1 MTHRKVDIVEFAR
14 ECNRPSCIPR
24 VRLSGTAARGM
35 AYERALAKMLTR
47 CLPGVKHGQWYS
59 YKADGQHGFCQ
70 PDFVF
75 SGDSATYVLEC
86 KLTDIEK
93 ATEQLLDLYFPI
105 LAAAHGGPVR
115 GIIVARSIHRVP
127 VTAMTCTT
135 LAEAFAISTSRVP
148 ILHWIGRGQL

>member
-1 MTHRKVDIVEFAR
+1 MHWKIDVVEFAR
-14 ECNRPSCIPR
+14 ECSRPGWVPR
-24 VRLSGTAARGM
+24 TRLRGTAAKGLV
-35 AYERALAKMLTR
+35 YERALAKALR
-47 CLPGVKHGQWYS
+47 SARPGFKHGQWYS
-59 YKADGQHGFCQ
+59 YKADGEFGYCQ
-70 PDFVF
+70 PDFVLL
-75 SGDSATYVLEC
+75 DSEAVYVIEC

-127 VTAMTCTT
+127 VTAMACTT

-148 ILHWIGRGQL
+148 ILHWIGRGSI